1 MKERREPPNQKT
13 NSPIIRSAKNYTHTK
28 KQKNKRTDRALG
40 QIVKAKLY
48 RQKSHKE
55 EYTYTVTKREKGK
68 HIFF

>member
-48 RQKSHKE
+48 RQKSHTE
-55 EYTYTVTKREKGK
+55 A
-68 HIFF
+68 